1 MKVLTQELF
10 FGLVGG
16 LGFFLFGLSLMGR
29 GFQRIAG
36 DKIRRVLESTENV
49 VIAVLAGLLL
59 TVILQDGGAAMVL
72 VLGLLGSGLIHF
84 KQAIS
89 LMFGINPGAFPNRA
103 SNYFSV
109 GELSAT
115 RCRAGLYTLFL
126 RQTEAH
132 PYLGQTV

>member
-72 VLGLLGSGLIHF
+72 VLGLLVWF
-84 KQAIS
+84 
-89 LMFGINPGAFPNRA
+89 FP
-103 SNYFSV
+103 F
-109 GELSAT
+109 
-115 RCRAGLYTLFL
+115 
-126 RQTEAH
+126 
-132 PYLGQTV
+132 